1 MELPTHSTLDSL
13 FEPAG
18 LAPAARPVA
27 AKSLVKVIVINIISI
42 ILLIGNSG

>member
-1 MELPTHSTLDSL
+1 MKRQANSTLDSL
-13 FEPAG
+13 F
-18 LAPAARPVA
+18 APASAAPVA